1 MSRPTKYLEIKNCN
15 RFKLNKNL
23 NDFRMVKP
31 LMSSLNKGKKI
42 GWTDLKRK
50 HNSCQYACKQ
60 DKN

>member
-50 HNSCQYACKQ
+50 HNSC
-60 DKN
+60 